1 MTYSY
6 MERYTKIQTL
16 FERDPETK
24 YSTVLEG
31 QFSLDVFRLLKD
43 IEWIG
48 TEKVDGTN
56 TRVMWTG
63 EELRFG
69 GKKENSQIPTHLLE
83 ALQNKFDAGSFRDKF
98 GDTPACLY
106 GEGFGDKIQKVGDRY
121 NPDGA
126 DFILFDVKVGEWWLD
141 RSDVIDV
148 ANSVKCDVVPEV
160 YRGDLQGAVEMVK
173 EGFDSLVSEQQLQ
186 AEGLILKPSVELRTK
201 KGDRIITKLKTKDFK

>member
-1 MTYSY
+1 

-43 IEWIG
+43 IEWVG

-56 TRVMWTG
+56 TRVMWT
-63 EELRFG
+63 EKELRFG

-83 ALQNKFDAGSFRDKF
+83 ALQDKFDAERFKEKF

-106 GEGFGDKIQKVGDRY
+106 GEGFGDKIQKVGDKY
-121 NPDGA
+121 KPDGA

-141 RSDVIDV
+141 RADVIDV

-160 YRGDLQGAVEMVK
+160 YRGGLQGGVEMVK
-173 EGFDSLVSEQQLQ
+173 EGFQSLVSEKELQ

-201 KGDRIITKLKTKDFK
+201 KGERIITKLKTKDFK